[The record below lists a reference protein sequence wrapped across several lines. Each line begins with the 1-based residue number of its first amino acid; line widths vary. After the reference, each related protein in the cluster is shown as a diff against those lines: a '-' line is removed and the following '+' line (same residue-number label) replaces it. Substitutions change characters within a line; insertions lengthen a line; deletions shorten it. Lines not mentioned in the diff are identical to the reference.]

1 MVEEARL
8 ESSYTSKGYR
18 GFESR
23 PLRKTMNARQLLL
36 PCVHR
41 FLPACPH
48 DGTSHAGTVVR
59 IRIETSRR
67 FPHLPTGLY
76 GLYLIKGTYHP
87 LRPQRNTTSRYRK
100 YSRTSIPISSACRQ
114 LGSLRTLKDRK
125 ILRPHI
131 FPHSIAPW
139 QAI

>member
-8 ESSYTSKGYR
+8 ESAYTSKGYR

-23 PLRKTMNARQLLL
+23 PLRKTMNARQQKL

-48 DGTSHAGTVVR
+48 DGTSHAGAVVR

-76 GLYLIKGTYHP
+76 GLYLIKGTVPSATTATQYHV
-87 LRPQRNTTSRYRK
+87 RYRK
-100 YSRTSIPISSACRQ
+100 YSRTSIPISSAYRQ
-114 LGSLRTLKDRK
+114 LGSLRTLKDWK